1 MLYTLIKFLSEIK
14 IFKGVVNLKS
24 SLIKGLSKTLL
35 EGVKTMWRKILIFSL
50 IGILLLSFT
59 SLAQLKG
66 KLEIFSWWTAGGE
79 AEGLQALID
88 IFHKKYPDVEIINA
102 TVAGGAGA
110 QAKAVLKTR
119 MLGGDPPDT
128 FQVHAG
134 HELIDTWVKTGF
146 MEPITFLYK
155 EEGWTKV
162 MPKGILDI
170 VSYKGD
176 YWSVP
181 VNIHRANVLWYN
193 KKIFEENK
201 LTPPKTFDEFFK
213 VADALKAK
221 GIIPLALGTK
231 DGWEAAHVFETV
243 LIGKL
248 GAEGYKGLW
257 TGKTKWSDQRVT
269 DALETFKK
277 MLTYVNPDHSAR
289 TWDEAC
295 ALIVEGKAAMNIM
308 GDWAVGYFYAKEFK
322 DFGWVL
328 APGNAGIF
336 DALSDSFGLPKGAK
350 NRDNVIAFLKVL
362 GSKEGQEAF
371 NLKKGSI
378 PARTDVNKAL
388 FPEYQRSAMDDW
400 LKHVI
405 VPSVMHGAA
414 ASEGWVTEFKDVISL
429 FVARPDVKTTQKAL
443 VNIAIKQGVKQ

>member
-1 MLYTLIKFLSEIK
+1 
-14 IFKGVVNLKS
+14 
-24 SLIKGLSKTLL
+24 
-35 EGVKTMWRKILIFSL
+35 MWRKTLVIFSL
-50 IGILLLSFT
+50 IFLLLVFS

-79 AEGLQALID
+79 AEGLQALFD
-88 IFHKKYPDVEIINA
+88 IFHKKYPAVEIINA

-146 MEPITFLYK
+146 MEPVTFLYK
-155 EEGWTKV
+155 EEEWLKV

-170 VSYKGD
+170 VSYRGE

-201 LTPPKTFDEFFK
+201 LTPPRTFDEFFK
-213 VADALKAK
+213 VADTLKAK
-221 GIIPLALGTK
+221 GIIPLAFGTK

-257 TGKTKWSDQRVT
+257 TGKTKWSDPKVT

-295 ALIVEGKAAMNIM
+295 ALIVEEKAAMNIM

-328 APGNAGIF
+328 APGNARIF
-336 DALSDSFGLPKGAK
+336 DALSDSFGLPKRVK
-350 NRDNVIAFLKVL
+350 NRSNVIAFLKVL
-362 GSKEGQEAF
+362 GSKEGQEVF
-371 NLKKGSI
+371 NIKKGSI
-378 PARTDVNKAL
+378 PARTDVDKTK
-388 FPEYQRSAMDDW
+388 FPEYQKSAMNDW
-400 LKHVI
+400 LKHAI

-414 ASEGWVTEFKDVISL
+414 ASEGWVTDFKDVISL
-429 FVARPDVKTTQKAL
+429 FVAFPNVRTTQKAL
-443 VNIAIKQGVKQ
+443 VSIAIKQGVKQ

>member
-1 MLYTLIKFLSEIK
+1 MRSKILLIL
-14 IFKGVVNLKS
+14 
-24 SLIKGLSKTLL
+24 SLIFLL
-35 EGVKTMWRKILIFSL
+35 TI
-50 IGILLLSFT
+50 FT
-59 SLAQLKG
+59 SFSQLKG
-66 KLEIFSWWTAGGE
+66 KIEIFSWWTAGGE
-79 AEGLQALID
+79 AEGLQALFD

-170 VSYKGD
+170 VSYRGQ

-193 KKIFEENK
+193 KKIFEDNK

-221 GIIPLALGTK
+221 GITPLALGTK

-248 GAEGYKGLW
+248 GADGYKGLW
-257 TGKTKWSDQRVT
+257 TGKTKWSDSKVT

-308 GDWAVGYFYAKEFK
+308 GDWAVGYFYAKGFK
-322 DFGWVL
+322 DFGWTL

-371 NLKKGSI
+371 NIKKGSI
-378 PARTDVNKAL
+378 PARTDVDKGK
-388 FPEYQRSAMDDW
+388 FPEYQKSAMDDW
-400 LKHVI
+400 LKHAI

-429 FVARPDVKTTQKAL
+429 FIARPDVKTTQQAL
-443 VNIAIKQGVKQ
+443 VNIAVRQGVKQ